1 MQVFTLFTE
10 EAIPMMDLEGTRAFA
25 TFLLQTER
33 GGDLMLAIA
42 EGLHAGE
49 AFLDVMDA
57 LAGLTFLFAA
67 WVALVFLVVAVRTL
81 EVLIGFLVLVLVGF
95 LLGLMSWASC
105 SR

>member
-1 MQVFTLFTE
+1 
-10 EAIPMMDLEGTRAFA
+10 
-25 TFLLQTER
+25 
-33 GGDLMLAIA
+33 MLAIA

-49 AFLDVMDA
+49 AFLDVMDT

-67 WVALVFLVVAVRTL
+67 WVALVFFVVAVRTL

-95 LLGLMSWASC
+95 LLGLMSWATC